1 MATQLVP
8 YNTAMQ
14 LGSGFNSF
22 TQTLCINDAVVRE
35 ADPTS
40 ESRKYEKEPKPVAQ
54 SVTYKT
60 CIIEKTTDV
69 TDEMNINGAF
79 NIKYD
84 QLQVDGSGKFINTNK
99 IKDSDVSIM
108 VSVKVVNQ
116 VIHDHSLTR
125 FQPIPSLK
133 DASPQE
139 LVQIYGDSYI
149 SGWQEGGEFLAII
162 SIKAKNRDE
171 AQTIAAEAKIAF
183 TRTKDPETEP
193 EKKDANAKVDVSFN
207 KLKKNLTA
215 ENEVSVSV
223 TWTGGGQK
231 LKDQEKDW
239 DFDTMRDVALKFP
252 DLCAETPMRTHA
264 LLTKYTALRSF
275 HMTQPFKLPMYDKT
289 GTYTNVLQE
298 AYLDFKSILS
308 SLQVLSFDVSEGTK
322 ALVQNPRAP
331 TAIDQTKGI
340 YEKTTNENSDEPAK
354 GTPSSSPPDSVENNN
369 TDITNV
375 IATVPPQLAEPSPLV
390 VTGAFPATIAGLEE
404 ARVKCRYMMNRIIQE
419 IDNITVN
426 PEIANDE
433 NRVLPY
439 QSPFLF
445 KLLLPLGVEVP
456 AAASQAAQAVAASK
470 VDSEAWASKFLGVGD
485 K

>member
-22 TQTLCINDAVVRE
+22 TQTLCISDAVMR
-35 ADPTS
+35 DPDA
-40 ESRKYEKEPKPVAQ
+40 KKEDKDDKLDNRAVAQ

-84 QLQVDGSGKFINTNK
+84 QLQVDGSGRFINTNK

-116 VIHDHSLTR
+116 VIYDHALTK
-125 FQPIPSLK
+125 FQPIPNLK
-133 DASPQE
+133 DASPQL

-149 SGWQEGGEFLAII
+149 SGWQEGGEFLAVI
-162 SIKAKNRDE
+162 SIKAKDRND
-171 AQTIAAEAKIAF
+171 AQTITADAKVAF
-183 TRTKDPETEP
+183 TRTKETAEGQ
-193 EKKDANAKVDVSFN
+193 EKDTPVKFDAIFGKV
-207 KLKKNLTA
+207 KNGLTA
-215 ENEVSVSV
+215 NNEVSVSV

-231 LKDQEKDW
+231 LKPDERDW
-239 DFDTMRDVALKFP
+239 DFDMMRDVALRFP
-252 DLCAETPMRTHA
+252 DLCATTPMRTHA

-275 HMTQPFKLPMYDKT
+275 YVTQPFDLPLYDKT

-298 AYLDFKSILS
+298 AYLDYKSILS
-308 SLQVLSFDVSEGTK
+308 SLQILAYDVSEGMK
-322 ALVQNPRAP
+322 ALVVNPRASA
-331 TAIDQTKGI
+331 TTKNISDQVGGDDFVQSVKQPLAAT
-340 YEKTTNENSDEPAK
+340 EPDLPEENVTNDLSTIFNAPLQVVE
-354 GTPSSSPPDSVENNN
+354 SPPLIV
-369 TDITNV
+369 TD
-375 IATVPPQLAEPSPLV
+375 
-390 VTGAFPATIAGLEE
+390 AFQPTILGLEE
-404 ARVKCRYMMNRIIQE
+404 ARLKARYMMNRIIQE
-419 IDNITVN
+419 IDNITIR

-433 NRVLPY
+433 NRPLPF

-456 AAASQAAQAVAASK
+456 AASNQVAQAVAAAK
-470 VDSEAWASKFLGVGD
+470 VDPDALANKFLGIM

>member
-22 TQTLCINDAVVRE
+22 TQTLCINNAVVRE
-35 ADPTS
+35 TDPLL
-40 ESRKYEKEPKPVAQ
+40 EVQMQEKKHVAQ

-79 NIKYD
+79 NIKND

-99 IKDSDVSIM
+99 IKESDVSIM

-116 VIHDHSLTR
+116 VIHDHALTK
-125 FQPIPSLK
+125 FQPISNIK
-133 DASPQE
+133 DVSPQR
-139 LVQIYGDSYI
+139 LVQVYGDSYI
-149 SGWQEGGEFLAII
+149 SGWQEGGEFLAVI

-171 AQTIAAEAKIAF
+171 AQTIAADAKIAF
-183 TRTKDPETEP
+183 TRAKDPAAES
-193 EKKDANAKVDVSFN
+193 EKQDLTVNVDATFN

-231 LKDQEKDW
+231 LKNPEKDW
-239 DFDTMRDVALKFP
+239 DFDTMRDVALRFP

-275 HMTQPFKLPMYDKT
+275 YAAQPFELPAYDKT

-298 AYLDFKSILS
+298 AYLDYKAILS
-308 SLQVLSFDVSEGTK
+308 TIQVLAFEVSEGTK
-322 ALVQNPRAP
+322 ALMLNPRAP
-331 TAIDQTKGI
+331 GAVDQS
-340 YEKTTNENSDEPAK
+340 KTILEQTSNEESDKSAK
-354 GTPSSSPPDSVENNN
+354 EPSSATEIDSPEGSIVDVTSAVTKAPPALEVVDS
-369 TDITNV
+369 
-375 IATVPPQLAEPSPLV
+375 PPLV
-390 VTGAFPATIAGLEE
+390 VSDAFPATIAGLEE
-404 ARVKCRYMMNRIIQE
+404 ARLKCRYMMNRIVQE
-419 IDNITVN
+419 IDNITIK
-426 PEIANDE
+426 PEIAADE
-433 NRVLPY
+433 NRPLPY

-456 AAASQAAQAVAASK
+456 AASSQVAQALAASK
-470 VDSEAWASKFLGVGD
+470 ADPDTLANKFLGVT